1 MPRLMPEKARTM
13 KLKIDD
19 NGAAV
24 LQDGKP
30 VYVDTD
36 GKEFALDGA
45 HLYGRVRDLTTEAA
59 GHRKAKEA
67 AEERLKVF
75 GDIDPEAAKTA
86 LNTVANLDQKK
97 LIDAGEVEKVR
108 AEAIKATREQYAP
121 VEARMKELETALH
134 HEKIGGSFARS
145 KFIAD
150 NISLPADIAET
161 YFGRHFKLENG
172 AIVATDQH
180 GNQIYSRNR
189 PGEPADFEEAMG
201 ILFDA
206 YPHKDA
212 ITKGKVGSGGGA
224 QNGGDVKT
232 VNKTVKASALEA
244 MTPTEKAAFFAKPE
258 NAGLQVVDA

>member
-1 MPRLMPEKARTM
+1 M
-13 KLKIDD
+13 KLKLDD
-19 NGAAV
+19 SGFAV

-30 VYVDTD
+30 VYIDTD

-59 GHRKAKEA
+59 GHRKAKET
-67 AEERLKVF
+67 AEGLLKAF
-75 GDIDPEAAKTA
+75 EGIDPEAAKTA
-86 LNTVANLDQKK
+86 LNTVSNLDQKK

-121 VEARMKELETALH
+121 VEAKMKELETALH
-134 HEKIGGSFARS
+134 QEKIGGSFARS

-212 ITKGKVGSGGGA
+212 IAKGKVGSGGGA
-224 QNGGDVKT
+224 QNSGGST
-232 VNKTVKASALEA
+232 QTGAKTVKASTLEA
-244 MTPTEKAAFFAKPE
+244 MSPREKADFFAHKD
-258 NAGLQVVDA
+258 NARIKVIEDA